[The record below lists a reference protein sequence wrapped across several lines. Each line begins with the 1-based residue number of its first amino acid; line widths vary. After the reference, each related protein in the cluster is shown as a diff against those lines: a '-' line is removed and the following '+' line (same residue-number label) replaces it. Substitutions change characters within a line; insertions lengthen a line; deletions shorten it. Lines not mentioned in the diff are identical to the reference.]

1 MIYYIFSELL
11 SNGGIDSYIDILV
24 AILIILLAKK
34 FYVAIK
40 AVKQHHAQDQ
50 SAKDYQE
57 RLLIEEEV
65 KAELETINAKI
76 KMEEINYDTKYWR

>member
-1 MIYYIFSELL
+1 MIYYIFAELF
-11 SNGGIDSYIDILV
+11 SHGGVDSYIDILV
-24 AILIILLAKK
+24 AIILILLAKK

-40 AVKQHHAQDQ
+40 AVKQNHSQEQ

-65 KAELETINAKI
+65 KAELEKI
-76 KMEEINYDTKYWR
+76 YAQSEMEEINFDREYWR